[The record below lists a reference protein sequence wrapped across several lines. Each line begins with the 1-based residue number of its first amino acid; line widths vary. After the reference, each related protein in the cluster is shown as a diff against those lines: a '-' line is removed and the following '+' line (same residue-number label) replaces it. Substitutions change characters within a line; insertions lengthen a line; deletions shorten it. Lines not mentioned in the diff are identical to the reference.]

1 MKTRWNRFLPGV
13 MAAVMAASV
22 LSGSTVIRAEE
33 STPAMQ
39 ESEQAPGAQAEEY
52 TVASKTEAAVGT
64 PYNTEG
70 QYDVTVDHVII
81 NQVYG
86 GSDDGDASHSFIE
99 LYNPCDETVDL
110 NGWEL
115 QYRSSEDGDH
125 SDSWQQLALTGT
137 IPAQGYYLI
146 RCGATE
152 DGAYQVPE
160 GDQEWDVQLHNKGVS
175 VGPVQPGCDA
185 G

>member
-33 STPAMQ
+33 SAPAMQ

-52 TVASKTEAAVGT
+52 TVASQTEAAVGT

-110 NGWEL
+110 SGWEL

-146 RCGATE
+146 RCGAT
-152 DGAYQVPE
+152 
-160 GDQEWDVQLHNKGVS
+160 
-175 VGPVQPGCDA
+175 
-185 G
+185 